1 MPWPAYLGSKREAKG
16 EKWGGGEVGRER
28 SERNERSKRSEKS
41 KRSERSE
48 RSEK

>member
-16 EKWGGGEVGRER
+16 EKWGGREVGRER
-28 SERNERSKRSEKS
+28 SEINERSERSKRSEG
-41 KRSERSE
+41 SE